1 MAGRWSSLQNGF
13 ANLSGIVGLW
23 LTGYIRQTHGSSRLA
38 FAFTGAV
45 ALVGACS
52 WVFLVRRV
60 EPVRWETL
68 PSGWR
73 RA

>member
-13 ANLSGIVGLW
+13 ANFSGIAGLW
-23 LTGYIRQTHGSSRLA
+23 LTGYIVQSHRSARLA
-38 FAFTGAV
+38 FAVTGAV